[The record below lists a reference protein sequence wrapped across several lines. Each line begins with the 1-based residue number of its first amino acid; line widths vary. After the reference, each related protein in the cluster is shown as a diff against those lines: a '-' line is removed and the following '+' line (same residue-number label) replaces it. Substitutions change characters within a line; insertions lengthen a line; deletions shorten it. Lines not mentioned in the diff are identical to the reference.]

1 MALKDGLNLSSGLRH
16 ASRMTNAQRRQRY
29 LCSPASCRPRVQRR
43 ELAWPPRWRRSERLP
58 RLSTIT
64 SEALRTGLRSA
75 RCPQARPRPA
85 GPCNPG
91 RRRAPGRRKEQ
102 RRIGEFQPAAFLE
115 RRCAAAA
122 AAWRLLL
129 WASGSCGGLQ
139 ITPVALIE
147 LSGCTPPMGA
157 HGQAR
162 RGRFG
167 GGRNP
172 A

>member
-1 MALKDGLNLSSGLRH
+1 MR
-16 ASRMTNAQRRQRY
+16 NARRRQRY

-43 ELAWPPRWRRSERLP
+43 EQAWPPRWRRSERLP

-64 SEALRTGLRSA
+64 PEALRTGLRSA
-75 RCPQARPRPA
+75 RYPQARPRPA
-85 GPCNPG
+85 GPCTPG

-102 RRIGEFQPAAFLE
+102 HCIGEFQPAAFLE
-115 RRCAAAA
+115 RRRAG

-147 LSGCTPPMGA
+147 LSGCTPPMGV

-162 RGRFG
+162 RGRFRG
-167 GGRNP
+167 AQPCMTDNANQGAHAPSTRSRC
-172 A
+172 